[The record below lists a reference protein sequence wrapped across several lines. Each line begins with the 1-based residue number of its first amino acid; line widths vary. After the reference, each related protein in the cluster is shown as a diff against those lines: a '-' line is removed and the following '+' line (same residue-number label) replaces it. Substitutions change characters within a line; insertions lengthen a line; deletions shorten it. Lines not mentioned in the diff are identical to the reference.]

1 MNVLVIGL
9 GSAGKKHV
17 SAIKGIDPEASI
29 WALRSGRDGEDV
41 SGVTNIKSLGELP
54 VRPDFAVISNITVS
68 HAETLEKVLPIGC
81 PVFIEKPLFSKSEGG
96 KQLVQKVISKGII
109 SYVACN
115 MRFHPV
121 IRFLKN
127 YLQEKAPRINEVNIY
142 CGSWL
147 PGWRPGKNFR
157 TMYSASDALG
167 GGAHLDLVH
176 ELDYC
181 SWLFGLPERSQAL
194 RTSRSSL
201 SIDAVD
207 RAHYEWMYPDFV
219 AAITVNYYRRDAR
232 RKIEIVTE
240 EETVAADLL
249 SGKVTS
255 EPAGTVLFKEPFDM
269 AQTYIDQMKYF
280 IDHIRT
286 GTQPMNSVEEGWN
299 ILKLALHE

>member
-17 SAIKGIDPEASI
+17 SAIRKIDPEASI
-29 WALRSGRDGEDV
+29 WAFRSGTGGEDV
-41 SGVTNIKSLGELP
+41 AGVTNIRSLDALP

-68 HAETLEKVLPIGC
+68 HAEVLRAVLPLDC
-81 PVFIEKPLFSKSEGG
+81 AVFIEKPLFSTLEGG
-96 KQLVQKVISKGII
+96 KELVEKVRSRGII

-121 IRFLKN
+121 IRFLKS
-127 YLQEKAPRINEVNIY
+127 YLQEKVPRINEVNIY

-147 PGWRPGKNFR
+147 PGWRPGKDFR
-157 TMYSASDALG
+157 TTYSASEALG

-181 SWLFGLPERSQAL
+181 SWLFGLPERSVAL

-201 SIDAVD
+201 SINAVD
-207 RAHYEWMYPDFV
+207 RAHYEWAYADFV

-232 RKIEIVTE
+232 RSIEIVTDE
-240 EETVAADLL
+240 DTIAADLL
-249 SGKVTS
+249 SGEVRS
-255 EPAGTVLFKEPFDM
+255 ELTGNLLFNQPFDM
-269 AQTYIDQMKYF
+269 AQTYIEQMKYF
-280 IDHIRT
+280 IDHVNKRV
-286 GTQPMNSVEEGWN
+286 QPMNSVEEGWN